1 MMIKMEY
8 LPFIVNRV
16 IEHRD
21 FFPRHFSFKIIYTN
35 EKDYFFPYK
44 KGETYRTDFFLYQ
57 QRQLFFDKHY
67 LPRVVFYVLQ
77 TDMHPESIIL
87 FYYKRE
93 VSQLR
98 DKQLEKLFNDD
109 KPITK

>member
-1 MMIKMEY
+1 MKFNKDLVKYDQEDIYYDGIKLE
-8 LPFIVNRV
+8 I
-16 IEHRD
+16 
-21 FFPRHFSFKIIYTN
+21 T
-35 EKDYFFPYK
+35 
-44 KGETYRTDFFLYQ
+44 
-57 QRQLFFDKHY
+57 RQNIQD
-67 LPRVVFYVLQ
+67 YVLQ

-109 KPITK
+109 KPTTK

>member
-1 MMIKMEY
+1 MKFNKDLVKYDQEDIYYDGIKLE
-8 LPFIVNRV
+8 I
-16 IEHRD
+16 
-21 FFPRHFSFKIIYTN
+21 T
-35 EKDYFFPYK
+35 
-44 KGETYRTDFFLYQ
+44 
-57 QRQLFFDKHY
+57 RQNIQD
-67 LPRVVFYVLQ
+67 YVLQ

-109 KPITK
+109 KAITK

>member
-1 MMIKMEY
+1 MKFNKDLVKYDQE
-8 LPFIVNRV
+8 
-16 IEHRD
+16 D
-21 FFPRHFSFKIIYTN
+21 IYYDGVKLEIT
-35 EKDYFFPYK
+35 
-44 KGETYRTDFFLYQ
+44 
-57 QRQLFFDKHY
+57 RQNIQD
-67 LPRVVFYVLQ
+67 YVLQ

-109 KPITK
+109 KPTTK

>member
-1 MMIKMEY
+1 MKFNRDLVKYDQEDIYYDGIKLE
-8 LPFIVNRV
+8 I
-16 IEHRD
+16 
-21 FFPRHFSFKIIYTN
+21 T
-35 EKDYFFPYK
+35 
-44 KGETYRTDFFLYQ
+44 
-57 QRQLFFDKHY
+57 RQNIQD
-67 LPRVVFYVLQ
+67 YVLQ

-93 VSQLR
+93 ISQLR

>member
-1 MMIKMEY
+1 MKFNRDLVKYDQEDIYYDGIKLE
-8 LPFIVNRV
+8 I
-16 IEHRD
+16 
-21 FFPRHFSFKIIYTN
+21 T
-35 EKDYFFPYK
+35 
-44 KGETYRTDFFLYQ
+44 
-57 QRQLFFDKHY
+57 RQNIQD
-67 LPRVVFYVLQ
+67 YVLQ

>member
-1 MMIKMEY
+1 MKFNKDLVKYDQEDIYYDGIKLE
-8 LPFIVNRV
+8 I
-16 IEHRD
+16 
-21 FFPRHFSFKIIYTN
+21 T
-35 EKDYFFPYK
+35 
-44 KGETYRTDFFLYQ
+44 
-57 QRQLFFDKHY
+57 RQNIQD
-67 LPRVVFYVLQ
+67 YVLQ

-93 VSQLR
+93 ISQLR

>member
-1 MMIKMEY
+1 MKFNKDLVKYDQEDIYYDGIKLE
-8 LPFIVNRV
+8 I
-16 IEHRD
+16 
-21 FFPRHFSFKIIYTN
+21 T
-35 EKDYFFPYK
+35 
-44 KGETYRTDFFLYQ
+44 
-57 QRQLFFDKHY
+57 RQNIQD
-67 LPRVVFYVLQ
+67 YVLQ